1 MCVFRPLQCVLNERR
16 FFVGAARFPS
26 VFLLILTVQSSFMLL
41 PLASHALSIT
51 RDDSMSVRQ
60 GYSNGRFNSTKY
72 LQMRRIDLDNDFNEL
87 SEILT
92 SARSDNDYTAPV
104 QKKKREKRII
114 LGRRTEEGYLEELP
128 PTQSMWYHQYT
139 TCPQVNDT
147 RFLRNSRLRFR
158 LPYHS
163 FLEFVDVASEGNW
176 FPL

>member
-1 MCVFRPLQCVLNERR
+1 
-16 FFVGAARFPS
+16 
-26 VFLLILTVQSSFMLL
+26 MLL
-41 PLASHALSIT
+41 PLAADALSIT
-51 RDDSMSVRQ
+51 RDDSMSVWQ
-60 GYSNGRFNSTKY
+60 CYSNGRLNSTKY
-72 LQMRRIDLDNDFNEL
+72 LQMRRIDLDNDFDKL
-87 SEILT
+87 SEMLT
-92 SARSDNDYTAPV
+92 SGRSDNDSPAPV
-104 QKKKREKRII
+104 QKKKIGKQII
-114 LGRRTEEGYLEELP
+114 LESCIEEGDLEELP